1 MNRAAFSAS
10 FSRQVDAQG
19 RVAIP
24 ASWRGAVEAF
34 TFQLVSSPAQHIVAT
49 VATTRSGTPPD
60 SVGRLQIPDDLR
72 RAAGIEG
79 ESLLVGLMDR
89 FALWSPAA
97 FQSIA
102 RTDTKHTV
110 GTLV

>member
-1 MNRAAFSAS
+1 MIRTAFSAS
-10 FSRQVDAQG
+10 FAIQVDGQG

-24 ASWRGAVEAF
+24 ASWRGAGEAF
-34 TFQLVSSPAQHIVAT
+34 SLQLVSSPAPHIVAT
-49 VATTRSGTPPD
+49 VNAAGTPPD
-60 SVGRLQIPDDLR
+60 SVGRLQIPDALR

-89 FALWSPAA
+89 FALWSPGA
-97 FQSIA
+97 FQTIA
-102 RTDTKHTV
+102 QTDTKHTV

>member
-1 MNRAAFSAS
+1 MNRTAFSAS

-24 ASWRGAVEAF
+24 ASWRGAGEAF
-34 TFQLVSSPAQHIVAT
+34 TFQLVSSPAPHIVAT
-49 VATTRSGTPPD
+49 VATSGTPPD

-79 ESLLVGLMDR
+79 ESLLVGLIDR
-89 FALWSPAA
+89 FALWSPTA